1 MIKVQGLTKSFGKR
15 RVLDQLDF
23 SMGQGSCCGIV
34 GRNGSGKS
42 VFFKCICGL
51 MFPDEGVIQVNKKI
65 IGKDV
70 EVPEK
75 TGAIIELPGFIPYLN
90 AYQNLKYLS
99 LMGNKRNESLKKL
112 LEKVGLQSD
121 NKTKVGSYSTGMKQ
135 RLGLAQALM
144 DNPELLI
151 LDEPMNGLD
160 DQGVDDIRRIL
171 LELKNQGVTILL
183 SSHNPEDM
191 EVLADCVY
199 RMNCGKLVQQ
209 K

>member
-42 VFFKCICGL
+42 VFLKCICGL

>member
-1 MIKVQGLTKSFGKR
+1 
-15 RVLDQLDF
+15 
-23 SMGQGSCCGIV
+23 
-34 GRNGSGKS
+34 
-42 VFFKCICGL
+42 
-51 MFPDEGVIQVNKKI
+51 
-65 IGKDV
+65 
-70 EVPEK
+70 
-75 TGAIIELPGFIPYLN
+75 
-90 AYQNLKYLS
+90 
-99 LMGNKRNESLKKL
+99 MGNKRNESLKKL